1 MRLPTIGGL
10 SCVYTDLHI
19 KFKSI
24 IFAYQFKNRQ
34 IYGNIQPRPQGNQD

>member
-19 KFKSI
+19 KNKII
-24 IFAYQFKNRQ
+24 IFAYQF
-34 IYGNIQPRPQGNQD
+34 